1 MDTVTLFAKLPRVNI
16 PTPLGNYNPDF
27 GYAVHRQDAAQALY
41 LVVETKGYES
51 KTEIPAA
58 ERHKIDSAERFFKAL
73 QHEGVPVR
81 FETKINR
88 ERLGDLISAIV
99 NRPG

>member
-1 MDTVTLFAKLPRVNI
+1 MPLPQSGKSLRI
-16 PTPLGNYNPDF
+16 PL
-27 GYAVHRQDAAQALY
+27 AAA
-41 LVVETKGYES
+41 
-51 KTEIPAA
+51 IPPE

-73 QHEGVPVR
+73 QQEGVPVR

-99 NRPG
+99 NKQG

>member
-1 MDTVTLFAKLPRVNI
+1 MVADANFRKFLVLRLGRWRQARLRLRRGWGQAKI
-16 PTPLGNYNPDF
+16 PP
-27 GYAVHRQDAAQALY
+27 
-41 LVVETKGYES
+41 
-51 KTEIPAA
+51 A

-73 QHEGVPVR
+73 QQESVPVR

-99 NRPG
+99 NK